1 MQRIGCFTR
10 LSALYTALVLVA
22 LVISACAG
30 QPAVV
35 KEVPADA
42 LQGTQ
47 GLLVGSFA
55 RQPIAPTYN
64 GYTFSFRGGPDNKA
78 RKLYMA
84 PDLKSPLGR
93 FKNDFSTPESDGS
106 IFSFLLPAGDYEL
119 IGFDFFLNGGS
130 PILHRN
136 WRQDELFSIPFTVK
150 PGVANYLG
158 EIKAIPK
165 VRRGFLGDEVRD
177 GGLWKISDQ
186 RPRDIPVLA
195 ERYPNVDWSTVN
207 TVVPHTAN
215 KSNPLV
221 YLPDEPLPASVV
233 QYILSKRKR

>member
-1 MQRIGCFTR
+1 MCLASVGFAEILDILGPKSTPKNGFGNTVAELQSTQYCTR
-10 LSALYTALVLVA
+10 LYFRAL
-22 LVISACAG
+22 
-30 QPAVV
+30 
-35 KEVPADA
+35 
-42 LQGTQ
+42 
-47 GLLVGSFA
+47 
-55 RQPIAPTYN
+55 APLN
-64 GYTFSFRGGPDNKA
+64 FFR
-78 RKLYMA
+78 R
-84 PDLKSPLGR
+84 S
-93 FKNDFSTPESDGS
+93 
-106 IFSFLLPAGDYEL
+106 
-119 IGFDFFLNGGS
+119 GFDFFLNGGS
-130 PILHRN
+130 PVLHRN

-186 RPRDIPVLA
+186 RPRDIPLLA

-215 KSNPLV
+215 KSNPSV

-233 QYILSKRKR
+233 QYIQLKRKR